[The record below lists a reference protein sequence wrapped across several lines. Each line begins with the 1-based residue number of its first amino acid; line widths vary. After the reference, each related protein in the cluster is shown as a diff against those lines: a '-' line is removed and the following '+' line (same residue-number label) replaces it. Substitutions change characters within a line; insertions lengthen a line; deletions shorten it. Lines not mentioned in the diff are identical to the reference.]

1 MSDVRQ
7 GQFAA
12 IVEPHF
18 AVLYRTALRLTRQ
31 RQDAED
37 LLQEVCVRAFSCVDE
52 LAAAQSPR
60 AWLLRAEYHLFV
72 DFARRRARSP
82 FVTAVDGAELAE
94 STASA
99 EAGPERVVDAER
111 GHERVALVWQG
122 LDADQRALLALHA
135 EGHGLDELAQ
145 ILGIAKNAVS
155 ARLHRARQRLAK
167 LLGAHTGGQPAF
179 NLLTGEP

>member
-1 MSDVRQ
+1 MTKARQ
-7 GQFAA
+7 DRFAA
-12 IVEPHF
+12 LVQPHF
-18 AVLYRTALRLTRQ
+18 AVLCRAALRLTRQ

-37 LLQEVCVRAFSCVDE
+37 LLQEVCVRAYSCAEE
-52 LAAAQSPR
+52 LAAVRSPL

-72 DFARRRARSP
+72 DFARRRGRSP
-82 FVTAVDGAELAE
+82 FVTAVDGGELAE

-99 EAGPERVVDAER
+99 EAGPDRVVDAQR
-111 GHERVALVWQG
+111 GHERIAAVWQR

-135 EGHGLDELAQ
+135 EGYGLDELAP

-167 LLGAHTGGQPAF
+167 LLGAQAGGQPAL

>member
-1 MSDVRQ
+1 MSDTKQ

-12 IVEPHF
+12 IVQPHF
-18 AVLYRTALRLTRQ
+18 AVLYRAALRLTRQ

-37 LLQEVCVRAFSCVDE
+37 LLQEVCVRAYTSVDE
-52 LAAAQSPR
+52 LARVRSPL

-72 DFARRRARSP
+72 DLARRRGRSP
-82 FVTAVDGAELAE
+82 LVTALDGCELAE
-94 STASA
+94 STPSG
-99 EAGPERVVDAER
+99 EYGPERVVDAQR
-111 GHERVALVWQG
+111 DHERDAAGWPW

-135 EGHGLDELAQ
+135 EGHGLDELAE

-155 ARLHRARQRLAK
+155 ARLHRARQRLVK
-167 LLGAHTGGQPAF
+167 LLGAQAGGQPAL

>member
-1 MSDVRQ
+1 MTNVRQ
-7 GQFAA
+7 DRFAA
-12 IVEPHF
+12 LVQPHF
-18 AVLYRTALRLTRQ
+18 AVLYRAALRLTRQ

-37 LLQEVCVRAFSCVDE
+37 LLQEVCVRAYTSVDE
-52 LAAAQSPR
+52 LASVQSPL

-72 DFARRRARSP
+72 DLARRRGRSP
-82 FVTAVDGAELAE
+82 FVTVIDGGELAE
-94 STASA
+94 STPSG
-99 EAGPERVVDAER
+99 EAGPERVVDAQH
-111 GHERVALVWQG
+111 GHERVAVVWQG

-135 EGHGLDELAQ
+135 EGHGLDELAE

-167 LLGAHTGGQPAF
+167 LLGAQAGGRPAL

>member
-1 MSDVRQ
+1 MSDSRKQ
-7 GQFAA
+7 QFAA
-12 IVEPHF
+12 IVQPHF
-18 AVLYRTALRLTRQ
+18 AALYRAALRLTRQ

-37 LLQEVCVRAFSCVDE
+37 LLQEVCVRAYTCVDE

-72 DFARRRARSP
+72 DLARRRARSP

-94 STASA
+94 STASTT
-99 EAGPERVVDAER
+99 AGPERIVDAEL
-111 GHERVALVWQG
+111 GQERIAVVWQG

-135 EGHGLDELAQ
+135 EGHGLDELAD

-167 LLGAHTGGQPAF
+167 LLGAQAGGQPAL